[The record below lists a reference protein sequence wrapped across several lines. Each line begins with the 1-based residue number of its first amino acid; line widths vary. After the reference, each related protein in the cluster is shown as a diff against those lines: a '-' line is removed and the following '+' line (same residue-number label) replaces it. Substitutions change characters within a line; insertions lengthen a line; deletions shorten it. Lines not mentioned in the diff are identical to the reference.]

1 MTTYVLGAGASFHA
15 GYPLCSALWSK
26 MAIWVIES
34 QAHDSEYRQA
44 VEIVG
49 VLNGPVVDVED
60 MFTNLDLGRG
70 LSQALSEDER
80 SKLRGTIRR
89 CLADYFKS
97 ICRQR
102 REAPL
107 YRAFASRVAKGDRII
122 TFNYDVS
129 LEDELIG
136 ARKFG
141 VKNGYGFEADW
152 DEADSQVKV
161 LKLHGSINWIG
172 SIFDGRTRGTSGC
185 DLPHSLGRHPFVDN
199 LLAVS
204 VGREEPVPDSFFRA
218 YPSRVLDK
226 KFPGGAV
233 ANGAPT
239 LVLPTYEK
247 KFSVKTSGGNEWLP
261 FYEKLWS
268 KAAECLE
275 QSDRIVIIGYSMP
288 EADHRSRAVLL
299 WGSNKRAEVSLCCAT
314 SNQTLKR
321 SFETHGFWR
330 VVEVGTF
337 SDFVA

>member
-34 QAHDSEYRQA
+34 QPHDSEYRQA
-44 VEIVG
+44 VEMVG

-70 LSQALSEDER
+70 VFQALAEDEL
-80 SKLRGTIRR
+80 SKLKGKIHS
-89 CLADYFKS
+89 CLADYFKG
-97 ICRQR
+97 IWR
-102 REAPL
+102 RRPDAPL
-107 YRAFASRVAKGDRII
+107 YRAFANRVAKGDRII

-129 LEDELIG
+129 LENELIG
-136 ARKFG
+136 VRKFG

-152 DEADSQVKV
+152 DEADSEVKV

-172 SIFDGRTRGTSGC
+172 SIFGGRTRGTSGV
-185 DLPHSLGRHPFVDN
+185 DLSHSLGRRPFVDN

-204 VGREEPVPDSFFRA
+204 VGGEEPVPDSFFRA

-226 KFPGGAV
+226 EFPGGGV
-233 ANGAPT
+233 ASDAPT
-239 LVLPTYEK
+239 LTLPTYEK
-247 KFSVKTSGGNEWLP
+247 KFSVETSGGDEWAP
-261 FYEKLWS
+261 FYESLWS
-268 KAAECLE
+268 QAAESLE

-299 WGSNKRAEVSLCCAT
+299 WGSNKRAEVLLCCAA
-314 SNQTLKR
+314 SNETLKGT
-321 SFETHGFWR
+321 FETHGFWK
-330 VVEVGTF
+330 VVAIGGF
-337 SDFVA
+337 SDFIA